1 MQISDLAAWVR
12 GLDEPSVAPL
22 LGNLQQT
29 LDSFVTIGL
38 GYLSLDRPS
47 GTLSGGEAQRTK
59 MIRHLQ
65 SSLTDITYVF
75 DEPTIGLHAH
85 DVEQVNA
92 LLHRLRDKGNTVLVV
107 EHDAEVIRVADHV
120 VDMGPGAGPHGGTIV
135 YEGSVDGLVA
145 SGTDTGRALD
155 VRQALKPEARVGA
168 RLDPDPQRDAPQ
180 PQGRVGRRAARRAR
194 RGDRGRRLRQ
204 ELAHP
209 RLPAAHGPL
218 GHVRRPVGDPR
229 LAALEPGD
237 VHRHPRPD
245 PQGVRVGQQGQRV
258 AVQRELRGRV
268 PGVQRPRRDRHR
280 PRVHGHRDER
290 VRGVRGPPLHRRGPR
305 LPAPR
310 PEHRRGPRDVGRGG
324 AGVLHREARC
334 G

>member
-1 MQISDLAAWVR
+1 
-12 GLDEPSVAPL
+12 
-22 LGNLQQT
+22 
-29 LDSFVTIGL
+29 
-38 GYLSLDRPS
+38 
-47 GTLSGGEAQRTK
+47 

-135 YEGSVDGLVA
+135 YEGPVDGLVA

-155 VRQALKPEARVGA
+155 VRQALKPEPRVA
-168 RLDPDPQRDAPQ
+168 TRLDPDPQRDAPQ
-180 PQGRVGRRAARRAR
+180 PPGRLGRRAARRAR
-194 RGDRGRRLRQ
+194 RGDRGRGLGQ
-204 ELAHP
+204 ELADP
-209 RLPAAHGPL
+209 RLPAADGPV
-218 GHVRRPVGDPR
+218 GDVRRPVRDPR

-237 VHRHPRPD
+237 LHGHPRPD
-245 PQGVRVGQQGQRV
+245 PQGVRLGQQGQRV
-258 AVQRELRGRV
+258 AVQRELGGCL
-268 PGVQRPRRDRHR
+268 PGLQRPGRDRHR

-290 VRGVRGPPLHRRGPR
+290 VRGVRGPSLHGRGAG
-305 LPAPR
+305 LPASATGTSSRSSRCRSRRPGRSSPR
-310 PEHRRGPRDVGRGG
+310 SR
-324 AGVLHREARC
+324 
-334 G
+334 